1 VYFKKHK
8 KIMTL
13 YHRKRTEKNNDCQ
26 SPRIEILKDKIRK
39 KKSIKQNKS
48 KKIIPRNPD
57 DEIEKL

>member
-1 VYFKKHK
+1 
-8 KIMTL
+8 MTL
-13 YHRKRTEKNNDCQ
+13 YHRRRIEKNNDCQ